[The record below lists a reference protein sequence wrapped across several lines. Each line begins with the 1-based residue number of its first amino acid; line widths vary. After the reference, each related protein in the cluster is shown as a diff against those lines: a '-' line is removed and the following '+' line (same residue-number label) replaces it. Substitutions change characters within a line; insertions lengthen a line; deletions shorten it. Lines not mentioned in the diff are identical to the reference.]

1 MPATRSGVPP
11 PQRRRRWE
19 RAAIAASAL
28 TLVASAATITGT
40 AAPAVAVTLPIVA
53 GGGGHSCAIMG
64 DKSVWCWGQNTT
76 GQLGNGSIADS
87 TVPVQV
93 TGLNPALDVAGGHD
107 HTCAIDTGH
116 QVWCWGANAFGQLG
130 NGTTSVDSTTPV
142 QAGTFQGLQVSAG
155 DGFSC
160 AVTAAHTARCWGD
173 NNFGELGDG
182 SLNDSSTPKLVQ
194 GLTGVVSVAAG
205 YFHACALLA
214 TGRVWCWG
222 DNGNGEL
229 GNGTTTASDVPVPTP
244 IEAATAVAA
253 GAADSCAITSGGDLQ
268 CWGNNNV
275 GQLGIGNFTD
285 AHVPAQVASL
295 NSGVLQ
301 VGLGED
307 FGCAL
312 ANTPGPT
319 VVCWGDA
326 DGYGQLGTGSF
337 SQQDP
342 FPIVVFGLQPPPSG
356 GPGGPSQIA
365 VGGHHA
371 CVVLTSAK
379 VECWGKNFTGAL
391 GDGSRLDRAIPTPT
405 IGLPIAPGTVNQVSA
420 GVVTSCAVTAGFGV
434 SCWGQMTGDG
444 SPLMTNHTS
453 AVAVKNLPAG
463 GVSQVSAG
471 WGGCALVR
479 TGGLATSVRCWGDN
493 TWGELGN
500 GTTNN
505 STTPVKVSSLSNAEY
520 VASGATHACALVHNG
535 GAWCWG
541 ENDKGQL
548 GDGTTTNRSTP
559 VVVSGLPSNLAQI
572 AAADDHTCALLKTET
587 VKCWGQNNKG
597 QLGDGT
603 TSDRSTPVAVAG
615 LTGVVQISLGDAYTC
630 ALLDYGAVQCWGF
643 NSLGELGNGTTTDS
657 TSPVQVSG
665 LTSGVLALSAGDA
678 TACAVLFSALVD
690 CWGDNSH
697 GELGNGS
704 IGGQGDTPGL
714 VQGGGFASDGAS
726 LGLGMGATSC
736 ALDSGE
742 MANCWGANFDGQVGD
757 GSLTDTSSPTAVQG
771 L

>member
-1 MPATRSGVPP
+1 MPTTHSGRYPRRR
-11 PQRRRRWE
+11 QRRVLPF
-19 RAAIAASAL
+19 AVAVAVLALVSPAL
-28 TLVASAATITGT
+28 TIAGP
-40 AAPAVAVTLPIVA
+40 AAPAGAVPLPIVA
-53 GGGGHSCAIMG
+53 GGGGHTCAVAP
-64 DKSVWCWGQNTT
+64 DQSVWCWGQNTT
-76 GQLGNGSIADS
+76 GQLGNSSIADS
-87 TVPVQV
+87 TVPVHV
-93 TGLNPALDVAGGHD
+93 TGVAQALAVAGGHD
-107 HTCAIDTGH
+107 HSCAIDTGH
-116 QVWCWGANAFGQLG
+116 NVWCWGANAFGQLG

-142 QAGTFQGLQVSAG
+142 QAGTLQGLQVSAG
-155 DGFSC
+155 DGFTC

-182 SLNDSSTPKLVQ
+182 TTADSSTPKLVK
-194 GLTGVVSVAAG
+194 GLTGVTAVAAG
-205 YFHACALLA
+205 YFHACALLT

-244 IEAATAVAA
+244 LEAATAITA
-253 GAADSCAITSGGDLQ
+253 GNSDSCAITSGGDLQ

-295 NSGVLQ
+295 NTGVSQ
-301 VGLGED
+301 VGLGQD

-312 ANTPGPT
+312 AATPGAT

-326 DGYGQLGTGSF
+326 GGYGQLGTGSF
-337 SQQDP
+337 NQQDP
-342 FPIVVFGLQPPPSG
+342 FPTTVFGLQSPPAG
-356 GPGGPSQIA
+356 GPGGPAQIA
-365 VGGHHA
+365 VGGQHA

-379 VECWGKNFTGAL
+379 VECWGRNFTGAL
-391 GDGSRLDRAIPTPT
+391 GDGTRLDRAIPTPT
-405 IGLPIAPGTVNQVSA
+405 IGLPLPPHAVNQVSA
-420 GVVTSCAVTAGFGV
+420 GVVTSCAVTAGFGA
-434 SCWGQMTGDG
+434 SCWGEMTGDG
-444 SPLMTNHTS
+444 SPLHTNHTS

-463 GVSQVSAG
+463 GVSQVSTG

-479 TGGLATSVRCWGDN
+479 TGGLATGVRCWGDN

-500 GTTNN
+500 GTT
-505 STTPVKVSSLSNAEY
+505 TDTVIPVKVSSLSNVMA
-520 VASGATHACALVHNG
+520 VASGATHVCALIHNG

-559 VVVSGLPSNLAQI
+559 VIVTGLPSGLAQI

-615 LTGVVQISLGDAYTC
+615 LTGVVAISLGDAYTC
-630 ALLDYGAVQCWGF
+630 ALLDNGAVQCWGF
-643 NSLGELGNGTTTDS
+643 NSFGELGNGTTTDS

-665 LTSGVLALSAGDA
+665 LTSGVQALSAGDA
-678 TACAVLFSALVD
+678 AACAVLISAQVD
-690 CWGDNSH
+690 CWGDNTN

-704 IGGQGDTPGL
+704 VGGQSTTPGL

-736 ALDSGE
+736 ALDGSE
-742 MANCWGANFDGQVGD
+742 MANCWGANFDAQVGD
-757 GSLTDTSSPTAVQG
+757 GSLTDTGSPTAVQG

>member
-1 MPATRSGVPP
+1 LEG
-11 PQRRRRWE
+11 
-19 RAAIAASAL
+19 
-28 TLVASAATITGT
+28 
-40 AAPAVAVTLPIVA
+40 
-53 GGGGHSCAIMG
+53 
-64 DKSVWCWGQNTT
+64 
-76 GQLGNGSIADS
+76 
-87 TVPVQV
+87 
-93 TGLNPALDVAGGHD
+93 
-107 HTCAIDTGH
+107 
-116 QVWCWGANAFGQLG
+116 
-130 NGTTSVDSTTPV
+130 
-142 QAGTFQGLQVSAG
+142 
-155 DGFSC
+155 
-160 AVTAAHTARCWGD
+160 
-173 NNFGELGDG
+173 
-182 SLNDSSTPKLVQ
+182 
-194 GLTGVVSVAAG
+194 
-205 YFHACALLA
+205 
-214 TGRVWCWG
+214 
-222 DNGNGEL
+222 
-229 GNGTTTASDVPVPTP
+229 
-244 IEAATAVAA
+244 ATAITA

-295 NSGVLQ
+295 NSGVSQ

-312 ANTPGPT
+312 AATPGPT

-326 DGYGQLGTGSF
+326 DASGQLGTGSF

-342 FPIVVFGLQPPPSG
+342 FPIAVFGLQSPPAG
-356 GPGGPSQIA
+356 GPGGPAQIA

-379 VECWGKNFTGAL
+379 VECWGRNFTGAL
-391 GDGSRLDRAIPTPT
+391 GDGTRLDRAIPTPT
-405 IGLPIAPGTVNQVSA
+405 IGLPLPLHAVNQVSA
-420 GVVTSCAVTAGFGV
+420 GVVTSCAVTAGFGA

-444 SPLMTNHTS
+444 SPLHNDHTS
-453 AVAVKNLPAG
+453 AVAVTNLPAG

-500 GTTNN
+500 GTTTD
-505 STTPVKVSSLSNAEY
+505 STTPVKVSSLSNVMS
-520 VASGATHACALVHNG
+520 VASGATHVCALVHNG
-535 GAWCWG
+535 GARCWG
-541 ENDKGQL
+541 ENNKGQL

-559 VVVSGLPSNLAQI
+559 VQVTGLPSNMAQI

-587 VKCWGQNNKG
+587 VKCWGQNNRG

-630 ALLDYGAVQCWGF
+630 ALLDTGAVQCWGF

-665 LTSGVLALSAGDA
+665 LTSGVQALSAGDA
-678 TACAVLFSALVD
+678 TACVVLISAQVD

-704 IGGQGDTPGL
+704 IGGQSDTPGL
-714 VQGGGFASDGAS
+714 VQGGGFTSDGAS

-736 ALDSGE
+736 ALDGSE
-742 MANCWGANFDGQVGD
+742 MADCWGANFDGQVGD
-757 GSLTDTSSPTAVQG
+757 GSLTDTGSPTVVQG